1 MGAACADWT
10 RPSSRALSRILMK
23 EFIGDCLGIWY
34 SARRLNLRETRETCE
49 KSETGKMGGGF
60 ESVFSRLSR
69 LSEVPAM
76 AAEVF
81 MSNVG

>member
-1 MGAACADWT
+1 
-10 RPSSRALSRILMK
+10 MK

>member
-1 MGAACADWT
+1 MT
-10 RPSSRALSRILMK
+10 K
-23 EFIGDCLGIWY
+23 ELIGDCLDIWY

-60 ESVFSRLSR
+60 ESVFSRLPRRSC